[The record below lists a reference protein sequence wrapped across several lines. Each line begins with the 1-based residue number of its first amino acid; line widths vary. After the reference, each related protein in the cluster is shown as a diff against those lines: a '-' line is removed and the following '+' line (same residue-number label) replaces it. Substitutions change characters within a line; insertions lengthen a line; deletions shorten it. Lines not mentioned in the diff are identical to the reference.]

1 MAIIRNIIFNRKD
14 RRYWI
19 KSVNS
24 IIRNLKPNISGK
36 NKEIDINIQE
46 TITKEDFTPFHIVL
60 LSCLIEYI
68 ERSGYIV
75 AFDAGDD
82 ELVEFIFNE
91 VKMHR
96 YINNSTTAYVQEK
109 DKSNLNLWKIV
120 DNRAKEYSIV
130 ITEYLQRTYFKG
142 LDISGFQNSLDEIY
156 ANVADHSKSKGIAFS
171 YIKYDQS
178 EEKIHFAVCDLG
190 LGIPTTLRAAIPE
203 IESDGMA
210 LRRALDVGVSART
223 NKHNMGFGLDNVLS
237 NLKDGGMMRIVSN
250 NALLFCQENKNNIKT
265 YSLDFNFKGTLI
277 YFDISINSFEKDEEI
292 EGDVYL

>member
-1 MAIIRNIIFNRKD
+1 MRRIIFNKKD

-24 IIRNLKPNISGK
+24 IIRLLQPNKSGK
-36 NKEIDINIQE
+36 KREIDIHIQNA
-46 TITKEDFTPFHIVL
+46 IKKEDFTPFHIVL

-68 ERSGYIV
+68 ERHGYIV
-75 AFDAGDD
+75 AFDADD
-82 ELVEFIFNE
+82 FELIEFIFGE
-91 VKMHR
+91 VKMDK
-96 YINNSTTAYVQEK
+96 YINNTNTAYVKEK

-156 ANVADHSKSKGIAFS
+156 ANVADHSKSNGIAFS
-171 YIKYDQS
+171 YINYD
-178 EEKIHFAVCDLG
+178 EKEGKVHFAACDLG
-190 LGIPTTLRAAIPE
+190 LGIPTTLRNAIPE
-203 IESDGMA
+203 IGSDELA
-210 LRRALDVGVSART
+210 LRKSLDVGVSAKT

-237 NLKDGGMMRIVSN
+237 NLKNGGMMRIVSN
-250 NALLFCQENKNNIKT
+250 RALLFCQENKNNIKT
-265 YSLDFNFKGTLI
+265 YSLDFDFRGTLI
-277 YFDISINSFEKDEEI
+277 YFDISIDSFEKDEEI

>member
-1 MAIIRNIIFNRKD
+1 MRKIIFSKKD

-24 IIRNLKPNISGK
+24 IVRILKPNKTGVK
-36 NKEIDINIQE
+36 QEIDIHIQSA
-46 TITKEDFTPFHIVL
+46 IKKEDFTPFHIVL

-68 ERSGYIV
+68 ERYGYIV
-75 AFDAGDD
+75 AFGADD
-82 ELVEFIFNE
+82 LELIEFIFGE
-91 VKMHR
+91 VKMDK
-96 YINNSTTAYVQEK
+96 YINNINTAYVEEK
-109 DKSNLNLWKIV
+109 DKTNLNLWKIV

-156 ANVADHSKSKGIAFS
+156 ANVADHSKSNGIAFS
-171 YIKYDQS
+171 YINYD
-178 EEKIHFAVCDLG
+178 EEEGKIHFAACDLG

-203 IESDGMA
+203 IESDELA
-210 LRRALDVGVSART
+210 LRRSLDVGVSAKT

-237 NLKDGGMMRIVSN
+237 NLKNGGMMRIVSN
-250 NALLFCQENKNNIKT
+250 NALLFCQENKNNIRT
-265 YSLDFNFKGTLI
+265 FPLNFDFRGTLI
-277 YFDISINSFEKDEEI
+277 YFDISIDSFEKDEEL

>member
-1 MAIIRNIIFNRKD
+1 MRRIIFDKKD

-24 IIRNLKPNISGK
+24 IVRILKPCKTGK
-36 NKEIDINIQE
+36 NQIIDIHIQNA
-46 TITKEDFTPFHIVL
+46 IKKSDFTPFHIVL

-68 ERSGYIV
+68 ERYGYVV
-75 AFDAGDD
+75 AFDADD
-82 ELVEFIFNE
+82 FELTEFIFGE
-91 VKMHR
+91 VKMDK
-96 YINNSTTAYVQEK
+96 YINNTSTAYVK
-109 DKSNLNLWKIV
+109 KNDKSNLNLWKIV

-156 ANVADHSKSKGIAFS
+156 ANVADHSKSNGIAFS
-171 YIKYDQS
+171 YINYDEG
-178 EEKIHFAVCDLG
+178 EEKIHFAACDLG

-203 IESDGMA
+203 IESDELA
-210 LRRALDVGVSART
+210 LRRSLDVGVSAKT

-237 NLKDGGMMRIVSN
+237 NLKNGGMMRIVSN
-250 NALLFCQENKNNIKT
+250 NALLFCQENKNNIRT
-265 YSLDFNFKGTLI
+265 FSLDFDFRGTLI
-277 YFDISINSFEKDEEI
+277 YFDISIDSFEKDEEI

>member
-1 MAIIRNIIFNRKD
+1 MRKIIFSKKD

-24 IIRNLKPNISGK
+24 IVRILKPNKTGVK
-36 NKEIDINIQE
+36 QEIDIHIQSA
-46 TITKEDFTPFHIVL
+46 IKKEDFTPFHIVL

-68 ERSGYIV
+68 ERYGYIV
-75 AFDAGDD
+75 AFGADD
-82 ELVEFIFNE
+82 LELIEFIFGE
-91 VKMHR
+91 VKMDK
-96 YINNSTTAYVQEK
+96 YINNINTAYVKEK

-156 ANVADHSKSKGIAFS
+156 ANVADHSKSNGIAFS
-171 YIKYDQS
+171 YINYD
-178 EEKIHFAVCDLG
+178 EEEGKIHFAACDLG

-203 IESDGMA
+203 IESDELA
-210 LRRALDVGVSART
+210 LRRSLDVGVSAKT

-237 NLKDGGMMRIVSN
+237 NLKNGGMMRIVSN
-250 NALLFCQENKNNIKT
+250 NALLFCQENKNNIRT
-265 YSLDFNFKGTLI
+265 FPLNFDFRGTLI
-277 YFDISINSFEKDEEI
+277 YFDISIDSFEKDEEL